1 MFQANMT
8 GIAKGL
14 SALGKAL
21 PEIAL
26 GAASLAL
33 IGTALIPLTFALSL
47 LTPLVESFGNVIL
60 KVFEGM
66 ATLVKSV
73 AESFVIL
80 MDSLSLEKIG
90 NLMLL
95 GPALLSAS
103 VGLGAFALALAAAG
117 VSSFLGGGII
127 GQIVMLAAMAE
138 PLQITANALTQMAVA
153 LMGVSTALSQ
163 IDTDKLDSLNEF
175 ATTNTIGS
183 AVGGIVN
190 AITAPIEALGSA
202 IGGGGEQS
210 NELAEIKSILQQIL
224 NKETNIYMDATKVG
238 TGFAVGTS
246 KVQ

>member
-1 MFQANMT
+1 MVSICS
-8 GIAKGL
+8 GIWTVPPP
-14 SALGKAL
+14 
-21 PEIAL
+21 PE
-26 GAASLAL
+26 
-33 IGTALIPLTFALSL
+33 
-47 LTPLVESFGNVIL
+47 VVCV
-60 KVFEGM
+60 VFVFTT
-66 ATLVKSV
+66 TLN
-73 AESFVIL
+73 
-80 MDSLSLEKIG
+80 SLE
-90 NLMLL
+90 
-95 GPALLSAS
+95 
-103 VGLGAFALALAAAG
+103 
-117 VSSFLGGGII
+117 
-127 GQIVMLAAMAE
+127 
-138 PLQITANALTQMAVA
+138 
-153 LMGVSTALSQ
+153 